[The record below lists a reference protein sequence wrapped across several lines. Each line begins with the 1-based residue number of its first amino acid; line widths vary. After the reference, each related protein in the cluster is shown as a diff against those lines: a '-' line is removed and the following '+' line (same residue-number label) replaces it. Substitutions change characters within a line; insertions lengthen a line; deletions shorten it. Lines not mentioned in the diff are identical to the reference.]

1 MNPHTILLAVVCST
15 LLIVCTLGYSV
26 YKQESSASFIH
37 WSRLFYTIQGVC
49 VSLPIVAFSSSVDEV
64 TKTTLIISGALATL
78 AYPAY
83 NLVKTIT
90 HKVQKLPMTNYENF
104 IPNTIAHAIGL
115 VIGIVIALMI
125 HQMLKPVE
133 QSAQKNSIIQFIILF
148 SSLFLISLVLGY
160 TMYYNTTIEYPQ
172 QT

>member
-1 MNPHTILLAVVCST
+1 MNPHTILLAVVCAT

-37 WSRLFYTIQGVC
+37 WSRMFYTIQGVC
-49 VSLPIVAFSSSVDEV
+49 VSLPIIAFSSPIDEV
-64 TKTTLIISGALATL
+64 TKTTLIISGAVATL

-90 HKVQKLPMTNYENF
+90 NKVQKLPKTNDTNF
-104 IPNTIAHAIGL
+104 IPNTVSHAIGL
-115 VIGIVIALMI
+115 VIGIVIAIMV
-125 HQMLKPVE
+125 HQMLKPE
-133 QSAQKNSIIQFIILF
+133 ELPKQKNSIIQFIILL
-148 SSLFLISLVLGY
+148 SSLFLVSLVLGY
-160 TMYYNTTIEYPQ
+160 SLYYTTIENPQ